1 MRIEFDEV
9 KVALHQMK
17 TENDALKLLH
27 QEKNSIVIKNIF
39 VTKILIFIKFNSSSL

>member
-27 QEKNSIVIKNIF
+27 QEKNSIVSYKKYFCDQNFNIY
-39 VTKILIFIKFNSSSL
+39 KI